1 MADICYG
8 KNTEAKKYVETILKP
23 KPIDDGLNLTI
34 EDDIDD
40 KPEVS
45 ILDFLVA
52 ILQDDQMNKEMSS
65 GSLNLQRATL
75 RLITYAY
82 IESADLSPVII
93 KNRYRN
99 LDQMIVET

>member
-1 MADICYG
+1 MG
-8 KNTEAKKYVETILKP
+8 
-23 KPIDDGLNLTI
+23 
-34 EDDIDD
+34 EDHMGCTLEI
-40 KPEVS
+40 S

-52 ILQDDQMNKEMSS
+52 ILQDDQMNKQRTS
-65 GSLNLQRATL
+65 GSINLQRAAL

-99 LDQMIVET
+99 LDHMAV